1 MKFFELLS
9 KRFLDKSSYCRV
21 KTMKVF
27 VRLIEENMVPRT
39 LYLELLERVIG
50 RFRDVS
56 AMVRKQSLKLFSNMF
71 IIFGLIYN
79 VDEKKGEKFL
89 NLE

>member
-1 MKFFELLS
+1 
-9 KRFLDKSSYCRV
+9 
-21 KTMKVF
+21 MKVF
-27 VRLIEENMVPRT
+27 VRLIEENMVHRT